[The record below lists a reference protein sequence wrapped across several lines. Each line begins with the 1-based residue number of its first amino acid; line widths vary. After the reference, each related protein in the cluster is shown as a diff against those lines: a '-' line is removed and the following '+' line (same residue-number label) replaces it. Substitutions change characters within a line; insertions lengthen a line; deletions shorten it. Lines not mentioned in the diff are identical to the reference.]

1 MLGVWNQNPNEQGTD
16 DAALAAVLG
25 ALNSASSTG
34 AVSDAKTAMSMVKQ
48 IVTNSEAAVQLA
60 NHDTNI
66 FPASSELDCVL
77 TAHASA
83 NTLTAWAEIVD
94 TTGGTPVTLSS
105 VFAACNG
112 HITAMIAEIANQD
125 NAIYMV
131 EISYGSA
138 KTPISSWRIISKS
151 SFVSPTGVS
160 ACRGEHIP
168 LGETVYY
175 RMMCETAGAKTL
187 KVHFRYFCHA

>member
-1 MLGVWNQNPNEQGTD
+1 MLGVWNQNPNERGTD
-16 DAALAAVLG
+16 SGALAAVLG
-25 ALNSASSTG
+25 ALNTASSSG
-34 AVSDAKTAMSMVKQ
+34 AISDAKTAMAMVKQ
-48 IVTNSEAAVQLA
+48 LVTNSEAVVALNV
-60 NHDTNI
+60 HDTEI

-77 TAHASA
+77 AAHASA
-83 NTLTAWAEIVD
+83 NTFTTWAEIVD
-94 TTGGTPVTLSS
+94 TTGTPVTLSS
-105 VFAACNG
+105 VFAACDG